1 MGKGTLDN
9 YLNNAQELSK
19 TVGWDVLVLTDRNGK
34 YSIIMDGDIP
44 EGDPWYLT
52 ARFNNGHFYCCLD
65 FPYPR

>member
-34 YSIIMDGDIP
+34 YSIVMDGDIP
-44 EGDPWYLT
+44 EGDQWYLT